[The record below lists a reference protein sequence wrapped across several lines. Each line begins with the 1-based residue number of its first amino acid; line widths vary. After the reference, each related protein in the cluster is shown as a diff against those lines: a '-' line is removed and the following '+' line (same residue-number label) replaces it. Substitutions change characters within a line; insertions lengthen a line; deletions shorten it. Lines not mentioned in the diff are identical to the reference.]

1 MKQLI
6 VSAALLLSALQ
17 VGAAEKKVFR
27 ISTEQTDLILQV
39 GDNGRLYQTY
49 LGKKL
54 LNDGDIQNFDWDIYA
69 GTDASVSQR
78 GWEVYSG
85 SGNEDYFEPAIA
97 VTHNDGNNSTYLYY
111 VSSST
116 AAVDGGTQTT
126 INLRDDKYP
135 VEVSL
140 HYVAYPKENVIKT
153 WSEIKHQEKRPVT
166 LTTYASTM
174 LYFNSSS
181 YYLTEFS
188 SDWAKEA
195 QMSSQQLQFGK
206 KVIDTK
212 LGSRAAM
219 HTHPFFEV
227 GPSVL

>member
-140 HYVAYPKENVIKT
+140 HYVAYPKEN
-153 WSEIKHQEKRPVT
+153 
-166 LTTYASTM
+166 
-174 LYFNSSS
+174 
-181 YYLTEFS
+181 
-188 SDWAKEA
+188 SDE
-195 QMSSQQLQFGK
+195 
-206 KVIDTK
+206 
-212 LGSRAAM
+212 
-219 HTHPFFEV
+219 
-227 GPSVL
+227 

>member
-27 ISTEQTDLILQV
+27 ISTDQTDLILQV

-54 LNDGDIQNFDWDIYA
+54 LNESDIQNLSWDIHA
-69 GTDASVSQR
+69 GSDGSVSKR

-85 SGNEDYFEPAIA
+85 SGNEEYFEPAIA

-116 AAVDGGTQTT
+116 EAVDGGTKTT
-126 INLRDDKYP
+126 INLRDDQYP
-135 VEVSL
+135 VEVAL

-153 WSEIKHQEKRPVT
+153 WSEIKHQEASPVI
-166 LTTYASTM
+166 L
-174 LYFNSSS
+174 
-181 YYLTEFS
+181 
-188 SDWAKEA
+188 
-195 QMSSQQLQFGK
+195 
-206 KVIDTK
+206 
-212 LGSRAAM
+212 
-219 HTHPFFEV
+219 
-227 GPSVL
+227 

>member
-1 MKQLI
+1 MRNLL
-6 VSAALLLSALQ
+6 VTLFACASLTYAHAAEKETIRISTDNTDLVLQ
-17 VGAAEKKVFR
+17 VGE
-27 ISTEQTDLILQV
+27 
-39 GDNGRLYQTY
+39 NGRLYQTY
-49 LGKKL
+49 LGEKL
-54 LNDGDIQNFDWDIYA
+54 LHQQDLQNFRWNIHA
-69 GTDASVSQR
+69 GSDGSVSKR

-97 VTHNDGNNSTYLYY
+97 ITHNDGNPSTILYY
-111 VSSST
+111 VSSSSKP
-116 AAVDGGTQTT
+116 VEGGTETV
-126 INLRDDKYP
+126 INLRDNQYP
-135 VEVSL
+135 VDVAL

-153 WSEIKHQEKRPVT
+153 WSEIKHQEKKPVM
-166 LTTYASTM
+166 LSTYASTM
-174 LYFNSSS
+174 LYFNNSS

-227 GPSVL
+227 GLDQ

>member
-85 SGNEDYFEPAIA
+85 SGNEEFFEPAIA
-97 VTHNDGNNSTYLYY
+97 ITHNDGHNSTHEPVY
-111 VSSST
+111 SF
-116 AAVDGGTQTT
+116 
-126 INLRDDKYP
+126 YP
-135 VEVSL
+135 V
-140 HYVAYPKENVIKT
+140 
-153 WSEIKHQEKRPVT
+153 
-166 LTTYASTM
+166 
-174 LYFNSSS
+174 YF
-181 YYLTEFS
+181 
-188 SDWAKEA
+188 
-195 QMSSQQLQFGK
+195 QF
-206 KVIDTK
+206 I
-212 LGSRAAM
+212 
-219 HTHPFFEV
+219 
-227 GPSVL
+227 

>member
-1 MKQLI
+1 MKQLF

-17 VGAAEKKVFR
+17 VGAVDKKVFR
-27 ISTEQTDLILQV
+27 ISTDQTDLILQV

-54 LNDGDIQNFDWDIYA
+54 LNEGDIQNFSWDIHA
-69 GTDASVSQR
+69 GSDGSVSQR

-195 QMSSQQLQFGK
+195 G
-206 KVIDTK
+206 D
-212 LGSRAAM
+212 AY
-219 HTHPFFEV
+219 
-227 GPSVL
+227 PSVL